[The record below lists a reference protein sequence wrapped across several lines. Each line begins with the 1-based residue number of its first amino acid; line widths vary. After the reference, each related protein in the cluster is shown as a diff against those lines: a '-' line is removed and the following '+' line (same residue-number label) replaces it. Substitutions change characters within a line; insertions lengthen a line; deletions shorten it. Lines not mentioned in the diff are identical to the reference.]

1 MPFPYE
7 HYETL
12 AEPLTVYYPT
22 GQHALARWIAQSIE
36 NAGKLLAQ
44 LLDRPVPALEIM
56 LGAPTDWS
64 FAPRED
70 PEEPDYALPYWTNA
84 IHPPSIVVPL
94 QLDPIIGAPT
104 QEKLAFLLYSAL
116 TQAFLEDDPRPWP
129 GESPLWAD
137 QWQLQFSSRSLLQQI
152 NGLHGN
158 VLTHLPSPPAEIF
171 EPAT

>member
-36 NAGKLLAQ
+36 KAGKLLAQ
-44 LLDRPVPALEIM
+44 LLDRPVPALEII
-56 LGAPTDWS
+56 LVAPTDWS

-84 IHPPSIVVPL
+84 IQPPSIVVPL
-94 QLDPIIGAPT
+94 QLDPIIGEPP
-104 QEKLAFLLYSAL
+104 QEKLAFLLYSPL
-116 TQAFLEDDPRPWP
+116 PQPFLYVNPRPCP
-129 GESPLWAD
+129 AD
-137 QWQLQFSSRSLLQQI
+137 IPFYADEWQ
-152 NGLHGN
+152 
-158 VLTHLPSPPAEIF
+158 
-171 EPAT
+171 